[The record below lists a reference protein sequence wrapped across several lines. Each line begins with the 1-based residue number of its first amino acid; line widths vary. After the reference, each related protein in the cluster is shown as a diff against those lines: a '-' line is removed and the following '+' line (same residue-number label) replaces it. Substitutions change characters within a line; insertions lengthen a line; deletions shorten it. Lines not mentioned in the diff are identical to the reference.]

1 MRLIC
6 TDENCD
12 HVYNDYEAGG
22 PYQAPTCP
30 RCDSPMRPFNEPV
43 VEFYS
48 TDAGRDLMFAMPDTA
63 PAEQYAMPAGSLFR
77 RQAGGR

>member
-12 HVYNDYEAGG
+12 TVCADYEAAG
-22 PYQAPTCP
+22 PYQAPECP
-30 RCDSPMRPFNEPV
+30 KCWSPMRPFNEPV

-48 TDAGRDLMFAMPDTA
+48 TDAGRDLMFAIPDTT
-63 PAEQYAMPAGSLFR
+63 PVEIPLVNFR
-77 RQAGGR
+77 VRQAS